1 MRNYFTVLSVL
12 AACAFWAGGAEAAS
26 PVAQLTNVEGKVYVN
41 KGSGF
46 TPVKGTVELSKGD
59 RIMVGEKGSASI
71 GYYLAGCDVMLTSSS
86 MTTISAKAPCKG
98 GSAMSTQGLVSGEG
112 GGIGGIGP
120 LVPVVGIATMTGL
133 GISIAVSDNGNNN
146 NNDNGQ
152 SP

>member
-12 AACAFWAGGAEAAS
+12 GACAFLASGVEAAS
-26 PVAQLTNVEGKVYVN
+26 PVAQLSNVEGKVYVN
-41 KGSGF
+41 KGNGF

-59 RIMVGEKGSASI
+59 RIMVGEKGAASV

-86 MTTISAKAPCKG
+86 MTTISDKAPCKG
-98 GSAMSTQGLVSGEG
+98 KSSLPTQGLTSGEG
-112 GGIGGIGP
+112 MGIGP
-120 LVPVVGIATMTGL
+120 IVPIVGIATMTGL
-133 GISIAVSDNGNNN
+133 GIAVATDSDSNN

>member
-1 MRNYFTVLSVL
+1 MRKYFTALSVL
-12 AACAFWAGGAEAAS
+12 ASCAVLAGGAQAAS

-41 KGSGF
+41 KGNGF

-59 RIMVGEKGSASI
+59 RIMVGEKGGASL

-86 MTTISAKAPCKG
+86 MTTISEKAPCKG
-98 GSAMSTQGLVSGEG
+98 SSTMSTQGLVSGG
-112 GGIGGIGP
+112 GMGIGP
-120 LVPVVGIATMTGL
+120 LVPIVGIATMAGL
-133 GISIAVSDNGNNN
+133 GVSVATDSDSK